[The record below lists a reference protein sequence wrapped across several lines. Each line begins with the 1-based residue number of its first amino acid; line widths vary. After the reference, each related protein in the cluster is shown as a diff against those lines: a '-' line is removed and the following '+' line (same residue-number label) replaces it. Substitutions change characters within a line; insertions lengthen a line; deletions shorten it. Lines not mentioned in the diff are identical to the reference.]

1 MQTVSQNHS
10 PVQASALR
18 SPSWPFKRMMAEL
31 WLIGTGL
38 AIVGLD
44 LIGINDPQARFLIVL
59 VAALLSI
66 DVLAGGV
73 CLLKGH
79 IGIGILAV
87 TAWLALPT
95 AVAIS
100 SLVFLESWTAEFFGT
115 LIGTAIVLVVAAP
128 AVSIARSRPQ
138 FESFWDRKHWSG

>member
-1 MQTVSQNHS
+1 MQT
-10 PVQASALR
+10 SAPK

-31 WLIGTGL
+31 WLVGTAL
-38 AIVGLD
+38 AFIGLD
-44 LIGINDPQARFLIVL
+44 LMGINDPEARFLIIL

-66 DVLAGGV
+66 DVLAGAV

-87 TAWLALPT
+87 TAWLALPI

-100 SLVFLESWTAEFFGT
+100 SLVFNESWTAEFFGT
-115 LIGTAIVLVVAAP
+115 LVGTAIVLVVAAP
-128 AVSIARSRPQ
+128 AVAIARGRPQ
-138 FESFWDRKHWSG
+138 FGSIWDRRHWSG